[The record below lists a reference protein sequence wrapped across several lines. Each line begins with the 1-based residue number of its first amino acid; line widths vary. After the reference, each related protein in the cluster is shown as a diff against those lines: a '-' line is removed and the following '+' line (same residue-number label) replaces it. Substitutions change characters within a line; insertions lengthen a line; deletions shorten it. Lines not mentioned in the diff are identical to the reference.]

1 MTEKKISDYLP
12 QTEILAQ
19 LAEEASELAQAA
31 LKLRRAL
38 DDSNPTPKTIP
49 ECWESLEEE
58 IGDVMN
64 CIDALLLENAQ
75 NYHAFM
81 SKCGEKAEPKMRR
94 WKQRLEERYSDYEQ
108 PTL

>member
-1 MTEKKISDYLP
+1 MAKKIIQCMP
-12 QTEILAQ
+12 QGEILAQ
-19 LAEEASELAQAA
+19 MAEELTEAAQAA

-38 DDSNPTPKTIP
+38 GDINPTPKTIP

-64 CIDALLLENAQ
+64 CIDALMLEDSQ

-81 SKCGEKAEPKMRR
+81 SKCGKKAEQKMER
-94 WKQRLEERYSDYEQ
+94 WKQRLEARYTKNDKH
-108 PTL
+108 TV

>member
-1 MTEKKISDYLP
+1 MAKIIEHLS
-12 QTEILAQ
+12 QGEILAQ
-19 LAEEASELAQAA
+19 MGEELTEAAQAA

-64 CIDALLLENAQ
+64 CIDALLLEDAQ

-94 WKQRLEERYSDYEQ
+94 WKQRLEERYSDHEQ
-108 PTL
+108 PAL

>member
-1 MTEKKISDYLP
+1 MAKIIEYLS
-12 QTEILAQ
+12 QSEILAQ
-19 LAEEASELAQAA
+19 MAEELAEAAQAA

-64 CIDALLLENAQ
+64 CIVALLLEGDL

-81 SKCGEKAEPKMRR
+81 SRCGEKAEPKMNR
-94 WKQRLEERYSDYEQ
+94 WKQRLEARYVKNDDD
-108 PTL
+108 TV

>member
-1 MTEKKISDYLP
+1 MAKIIEHLS
-12 QTEILAQ
+12 QGEILAQ
-19 LAEEASELAQAA
+19 MAEELAEAAQAA

-38 DDSNPTPKTIP
+38 DDLNPTPKAIP

-64 CIDALLLENAQ
+64 CVDALMLEDSQ

-81 SKCGEKAEPKMRR
+81 SKCGEKAESKMNR
-94 WKQRLEERYSDYEQ
+94 WKQRLEARYAKNDDD
-108 PTL
+108 TV

>member
-1 MTEKKISDYLP
+1 MSKIIECLS
-12 QTEILAQ
+12 QGEILAQ
-19 LAEEASELAQAA
+19 MAEELTEAAQAS

-38 DDSNPTPKTIP
+38 DDLNPTPKTIS

-64 CIDALLLENAQ
+64 CIDALLLEDAK

-94 WKQRLEERYSDYEQ
+94 WKQRLEERYNDHDK
-108 PTL
+108 PNM

>member
-1 MTEKKISDYLP
+1 MAKIIQCMP
-12 QTEILAQ
+12 QEEILAQ
-19 LAEEASELAQAA
+19 MAEELTEAAHAA

-38 DDSNPTPKTIP
+38 GDINPTPKTIP

-64 CIDALLLENAQ
+64 CIDALMLEDSQ

-81 SKCGEKAEPKMRR
+81 SQCGKKAEPKMER
-94 WKQRLEERYSDYEQ
+94 WKQRLEARYVKNDEH
-108 PTL
+108 TV

>member
-1 MTEKKISDYLP
+1 MAKIIQYMP
-12 QTEILAQ
+12 QGEILAQ
-19 LAEEASELAQAA
+19 MAEELTEAAQAA

-38 DDSNPTPKTIP
+38 GDINPTPKTIP

-64 CIDALLLENAQ
+64 CIDALTLEDHL

-81 SKCGEKAEPKMRR
+81 SECGKKAEPKMER
-94 WKQRLEERYSDYEQ
+94 WKQRLAARYMKNDDD
-108 PTL
+108 TV

>member
-1 MTEKKISDYLP
+1 MAKIIDHLS
-12 QTEILAQ
+12 QGEILAQ
-19 LAEEASELAQAA
+19 MAEELAEAAQAA

-64 CIDALLLENAQ
+64 CIDALLLEDNL
-75 NYHAFM
+75 NYHSFM
-81 SKCGEKAEPKMRR
+81 SKCGEKAEPKMSR
-94 WKQRLEERYSDYEQ
+94 WKQRLEARYAKNEDD
-108 PTL
+108 TV